1 MKKII
6 TGLLLGIMAVS
17 GYGSEEDVFTY
28 KVGRFEVFMLVEG
41 QRPGNTEIL
50 VNADEA
56 VLREYIPEEGF
67 MHSTNAFLIKMPGR
81 NILVDTGTGRQGEPV
96 YEKIKKLG
104 VGPEQIDAVLL
115 THLHGDHFGGL
126 LKDGT
131 PVFSRAKIYLSAAE
145 YNHFIKTQ
153 PNEGAVAA
161 LAPYGSRVVTFEPNE
176 LNSESGFKSLLPGI
190 APIAAYGH
198 TPGHTM
204 YLFADVTGKFLIWG
218 DLLHIALVQ
227 FPVPE
232 ISATYDMDGERSAAI
247 RRQVMDYAA
256 STGTPVG
263 GMHIVY
269 PAVGN
274 VETDSASGG
283 FRFIMADGLGVI
295 PVPALAPVIR
305 DTDK

>member
-1 MKKII
+1 M
-6 TGLLLGIMAVS
+6 M
-17 GYGSEEDVFTY
+17 
-28 KVGRFEVFMLVEG
+28 VEG

-50 VNADEA
+50 VNPYEDDYIQ
-56 VLREYIPEEGF
+56 RFIPEDGF
-67 MHSTNAFLIKMPGR
+67 MHSTNTFLVKTPR
-81 NILVDTGTGRQGEPV
+81 LTVLVDTGTGRQGEPV

-104 VGPEQIDAVLL
+104 VGPEDIDAVLI

-126 LKDGT
+126 LKDGA
-131 PVFSRAKIYLSAAE
+131 PAFPRAKIYLSTAE
-145 YNHFIKTQ
+145 YNHFTKTQ

-176 LNSESGFKSLLPGI
+176 LGSEFKSLLPGI

-227 FPVPE
+227 FPAPD

-247 RRQVMDYAA
+247 RWEVMDYAA
-256 STGTPVG
+256 VNRIPIG

-274 VETDSASGG
+274 VELHPDGKG
-283 FRFIMADGLGVI
+283 FLFF
-295 PVPALAPVIR
+295 PAEE
-305 DTDK
+305 K